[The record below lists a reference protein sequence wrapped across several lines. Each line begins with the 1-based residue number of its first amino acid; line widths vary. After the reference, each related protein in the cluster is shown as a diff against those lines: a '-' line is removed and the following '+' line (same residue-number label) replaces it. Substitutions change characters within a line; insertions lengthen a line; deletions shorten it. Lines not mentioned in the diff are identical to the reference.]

1 MKRLLLAVSAI
12 AGAAALTSAN
22 AQYGPTC
29 TPTRASAA
37 LAAAPVPLPRPALTT
52 GETTPSSRL
61 VSTAEKSRNVEVC
74 HVSRENGVT

>member
-1 MKRLLLAVSAI
+1 MQRLLLAVSALAI
-12 AGAAALTSAN
+12 AGGAALTSAN

-52 GETTPSSRL
+52 GETTPSHDL
-61 VSTAEKSRNVEVC
+61 VSTAEESGSQCRISPCE
-74 HVSRENGVT
+74 